1 MPQRTINIGT
11 VGNDGTG
18 DDLRTGGDKIN
29 QNFTEVYSD
38 ISALLLSGTNQAP
51 NAGISF
57 ANSGI
62 RFDGTTRDS
71 NLTHT
76 LLNVVDPTGTNVAT
90 LPDSTGTIALTSDIR
105 PTIYSMVDSSYVQA
119 RQLTFL
125 DSALAQMEFL
135 DSAET
140 LNIISGIVQGIP
152 YNVVPLVD
160 STFSLG
166 TPTHK
171 WKDLYVSGSTIHLG
185 GIKLVDGGGKL
196 VIKDDATGATI
207 SNSVLDSAGVTA
219 IISPEYLSN
228 IASGVTSYE
237 VNIGGISNVDSTW
250 YVNGGG
256 FDSSE
261 PSNPDITLVR
271 GLNYNFVNRS
281 DSSDTLWIKTTPS
294 DGTGDGVTTGF
305 VEGTNGAQTFV
316 WNVPFDAP
324 EILYYK
330 SEAVGGPYGRLL
342 IHDQATFLN
351 TTEVTALVDSDYV
364 ELRQIPQ
371 DFAYASLTGAPVLAT
386 VATSGA
392 YSDLSGTP
400 SLATVATSGAYSD
413 LSGTPTAVS
422 TFTNDADYLDSNT
435 VLGVIDATY
444 IQANQSTSSSSTVAY
459 IQFGLDGTVAG
470 SGGAITV
477 NGVDGAGII
486 TGLTMPVAGT
496 VSNITVTSQTNAH
509 SGGSLTHSAAIYKNN
524 SYQTGVSKE
533 VTGASDI
540 SLNETVSVSFAAGD
554 KLKVTIDN
562 DTGMDTHN
570 HNVIVR
576 FVES

>member
-38 ISALLLSGTNQAP
+38 LSALQLAGTNQAP

-76 LLNVVDPTGTNVAT
+76 LLNVVDPTSANVAT

-171 WKDLYVSGSTIHLG
+171 WKEIYVSGSTIHLG

-196 VIKDDATGATI
+196 VIKDDTTGATI
-207 SNSVLDSAGVTA
+207 SNSVIDSAGVTA

-237 VNIGGISNVDSTW
+237 VNIGGILNVDSTW
-250 YVNGGG
+250 HVNGGG

-261 PSNPDITLVR
+261 ASNPDITLVR

-281 DSSDTLWIKTTPS
+281 DSSDSLWIKTTPS

-305 VEGTNGAQTFV
+305 VDGTNGAQTFV

-351 TTEVTALVDSDYV
+351 STEVTNLVDSAYVQARQDY
-364 ELRQIPQ
+364 
-371 DFAYASLTGAPVLAT
+371 AYASLTDAPVLAT

-422 TFTNDADYLDSNT
+422 SFTNDANYLDSST
-435 VLGVIDATY
+435 VTGVIDATY
-444 IQANQSTSSSSTVAY
+444 IQANQSTSSTVAY

-470 SGGAITV
+470 SGGALTV

-533 VTGASDI
+533 VTGAGDI

>member
-38 ISALLLSGTNQAP
+38 LAALQLAGTNQAP
-51 NAGISF
+51 SAGIGF
-57 ANSGI
+57 VNSGI

-71 NLTHT
+71 NVTHT
-76 LLNVVDPTGTNVAT
+76 LLNVIDPTGVNVIT
-90 LPDSTGTIALTSDIR
+90 MPDSTGTIALTSDIR
-105 PTIYSMVDSSYVQA
+105 PTIYNMVDSAYVQA
-119 RQLTFL
+119 RQLKFL
-125 DSALAQMEFL
+125 DSALADIQFL
-135 DSAET
+135 DSSET

-152 YNVVPLVD
+152 YSVVPLVD

-166 TPTHK
+166 SPTHK
-171 WKDLYVSGSTIHLG
+171 WKDLYVSGTTIHLG
-185 GIKLVDGGGKL
+185 GIRLTDGGGTLKI
-196 VIKDDATGATI
+196 VDDATGATI
-207 SNSVLDSAGVTA
+207 TNSTIDSAGVIS
-219 IISPEYLSN
+219 IINPEYLSN
-228 IASGVTSYE
+228 VASGVTSYE
-237 VNIGGISNVDSTW
+237 LNIGGIFNTDSTW
-250 YVNGGG
+250 HVNGGG
-256 FDSSE
+256 FDSNQ

-281 DSSDTLWIKTTPS
+281 DSSDRLWIKTTPS
-294 DGTGDGVTTGF
+294 DGPGDGVTTGF
-305 VEGTNGAQTFV
+305 IDGTNGGETFV

-330 SEAVGGPYGRLL
+330 SQTIGGPYGRLL

-351 TTEVTALVDSDYV
+351 STEVTNLVDAAYVQSRQDY
-364 ELRQIPQ
+364 
-371 DFAYASLTGAPVLAT
+371 AYASLTGAPVLAT

-422 TFTNDADYLDSNT
+422 SFTNDENYLDSST
-435 VLGVIDATY
+435 VTGVIDATY
-444 IQANQSTSSSSTVAY
+444 IQANQTTSSNSAY
-459 IQFGLDGTVAG
+459 IQLGHDAAILG
-470 SGGAITV
+470 SSGAITLLGI
-477 NGVDGAGII
+477 NGSGVA

-496 VSNITVTSQTNAH
+496 VTNITVTSQTSAH

-533 VTGASDI
+533 ITSAGDI
-540 SLNETVSVSFAAGD
+540 SINETVSVSFAAGD
-554 KLKVTIDN
+554 KLKVNIDN
-562 DTGMDTHN
+562 DTGMDTVN